1 MSLRGVYGVEVE
13 LGRSHVR
20 PEALLQII
28 LTPQAAAAKAGELP
42 PSNGPFVVRS
52 RSPQETVFVA
62 NRQYFAAQVGQPKVL
77 IERRYATVAQ
87 AVAALKRGDIQVL
100 DRVNP
105 WLLPS
110 LRADKHLRV
119 QPYALPLVHCLIPNV
134 RRPLLSDPT
143 FRRALAYGIHRQP
156 ILNQMLGG
164 VEIPG
169 CVLTSSPFPVGV
181 GVDDPMSYASDENI
195 EPRPYEPRL

>member
-1 MSLRGVYGVEVE
+1 MLV
-13 LGRSHVR
+13 
-20 PEALLQII
+20 
-28 LTPQAAAAKAGELP
+28 
-42 PSNGPFVVRS
+42 
-52 RSPQETVFVA
+52 
-62 NRQYFAAQVGQPKVL
+62 
-77 IERRYATVAQ
+77 ERRYATVAQ

-110 LRADKHLRV
+110 LRADTHLRV

-134 RRPLLSDPT
+134 RRPLLADPT
-143 FRRALAYGIHRQP
+143 FRRALAYGIHRQA

-169 CVLTSSPFPVGV
+169 CVVTSSPFPVGM
-181 GVDDPMSYASDENI
+181 GADDPMGYASDESI